1 MKVLVKNASLFDG
14 ENEALRH
21 DCSLLVEDGVIS
33 KIYQYEAVL
42 EEVDQTVDATGYTVI
57 PGLIDAH
64 THIALSD
71 SFDQIDL
78 MTPEE
83 VAIRSTVIAKEMLE
97 RGFTSVRDVG
107 SNCYGLKQ
115 SIDNGF
121 VPGPRIYP
129 SYAGIS
135 QTCGHADYRQ
145 NRTQRSNFNRGIEDS
160 SFMRQQHLI
169 LADGV
174 PECLKR
180 TRDQIFK
187 GASQIKVFGGGGAS
201 SLFDPLDTIQYTRD
215 ELRAIVETVTNYGSY
230 VCSHIHAQPA
240 MKIAI
245 EEGVKSIEHGTF
257 MDEEVASMCLDKDIW
272 VVPQYAT
279 AELIANRQIPLG
291 SEILYQKTERV
302 GKGLLKQAEL
312 VDKYGLKCAF
322 GTDLVGTPEVHAKQN
337 MEFSARKKY
346 FGSFRG
352 IKQATS
358 DTGEL
363 LKLSGLLDPYPEAK
377 LGVLCAGAF
386 ADMLFVKG
394 NPVADLDILA
404 NPDNIKVVMKGGAV
418 FKDIRESMP
427 LSHL

>member
-1 MKVLVKNASLFDG
+1 MKVLIKNVSLFDG
-14 ENEALRH
+14 INEPLRH
-21 DCSLLVEDGVIS
+21 DCSVLVEDGIIRH
-33 KIYQYEAVL
+33 IYQYEVAVDD
-42 EEVDQTVDATGYTVI
+42 VDKIIDADGYTVI

-71 SFDQIDL
+71 TFDAIDL
-78 MTPEE
+78 MTEEE
-83 VAIRSTVIAKEMLE
+83 VAIRSTVIAKGMLE
-97 RGFTSVRDVG
+97 RGFTTVRDVG

-121 VPGPRIYP
+121 IAGPRIYP

-145 NRTQRSNFNRGIEDS
+145 NRAQRSNFNRGIEDS
-160 SFMRQQHLI
+160 SFMRQQHLV

-187 GASQIKVFGGGGAS
+187 GASQIKIFGGGGAS

-257 MDEEVASMCLDKDIW
+257 MDDEVASMCLDKDVW

-279 AELIANRQIPLG
+279 AELIANRKIPLG

-322 GTDLVGTPEVHAKQN
+322 GTDLVGKPEVHAKQN

-346 FGSFRG
+346 FGSFTG

-358 DTGEL
+358 DTAEL
-363 LKLSGLLDPYPEAK
+363 LKLSGLLDPYPGAD
-377 LGVLCAGAF
+377 LGVLRPGAF
-386 ADMLFVKG
+386 ADMLFVQG
-394 NPVADLDILA
+394 NPVSDLDILA
-404 NPDNIKVVMKGGAV
+404 NPDNIKVVIKGGDI
-418 FKDIRESMP
+418 FKDTRQG
-427 LSHL
+427 

>member
-1 MKVLVKNASLFDG
+1 MKVLIQNVSLFDG
-14 ENEALRH
+14 INEAIRQG
-21 DCSLLVEDGVIS
+21 CFISVEDGVIS
-33 KIYQYEAVL
+33 EISHQLNPAMEYDRVI
-42 EEVDQTVDATGYTVI
+42 DAAGYTVI

-71 SFDQIDL
+71 TFNAIDN
-78 MTPEE
+78 MTAEE
-83 VAIRSTVIAKEMLE
+83 VAVRSTVIAREMLE
-97 RGFTSVRDVG
+97 RGFTTVRDVG

-115 SIDNGF
+115 SIDSNF

-145 NRTQRSNFNRGIEDS
+145 NRTQRSNFNQGLDDS
-160 SFMRQQHLI
+160 SFMRQGHLV

-180 TRDQIFK
+180 TRDQIFM
-187 GASQIKVFGGGGAS
+187 GASQIKIFGGGGAS
-201 SLFDPLDTIQYTRD
+201 SLFDPLDTIQYTRE

-230 VCSHIHAQPA
+230 VCSHIHAGPA

-245 EEGVKSIEHGTF
+245 EEGVKSLEHATF
-257 MDEEVASMCLDKDIW
+257 MDDDIARLCLDKEVW

-279 AELIANRQIPLG
+279 AELIANRKIPLD

-312 VDKYGLKCAF
+312 VEKYDLKCAF
-322 GTDLVGTPEVHAKQN
+322 GTDLIGTPEVHAKQN
-337 MEFSARKKY
+337 AEFSARKKY

-352 IKQATS
+352 LKQATS
-358 DTGEL
+358 DAGEL
-363 LKLSGLLDPYPEAK
+363 LKLSGLLDPYPEGDI
-377 LGVLCAGAF
+377 GVVCEGSY
-386 ADMLFVKG
+386 ADMLFVRG
-394 NPVADLDILA
+394 NPVDDLDILA
-404 NPDNIKVVMKGGAV
+404 NPDNIQVVIKGGEI
-418 FKDIRESMP
+418 FKDTREM
-427 LSHL
+427 

>member
-1 MKVLVKNASLFDG
+1 MKVLVKNVSLFDG
-14 ENEALRH
+14 INEAIRQG
-21 DCSLLVEDGVIS
+21 CFISVEDGVIS
-33 KIYQYEAVL
+33 EISHQQNPTMEYDRVI
-42 EEVDQTVDATGYTVI
+42 DAAGYTVI

-71 SFDQIDL
+71 TFNAIDN
-78 MTPEE
+78 MTAEE
-83 VAIRSTVIAKEMLE
+83 VAVRSTVIAREMLE
-97 RGFTSVRDVG
+97 RGFTTVRDVG

-115 SIDNGF
+115 SIDSNF

-145 NRTQRSNFNRGIEDS
+145 NRTQRSNFNQGLDDS
-160 SFMRQQHLI
+160 SFMRQGHLV

-180 TRDQIFK
+180 TRDQIFM
-187 GASQIKVFGGGGAS
+187 GASQIKIFGGGGAS
-201 SLFDPLDTIQYTRD
+201 SLFDPLDTIQYTRE

-230 VCSHIHAQPA
+230 VCSHIHAGPA

-245 EEGVKSIEHGTF
+245 EEGVKSLEHATF
-257 MDEEVASMCLDKDIW
+257 MDDDIARLCLDKEVW

-279 AELIANRQIPLG
+279 AELIANRKIPLD

-312 VDKYGLKCAF
+312 VEKYDLKCAF
-322 GTDLVGTPEVHAKQN
+322 GTDLIGTPEVHAKQN
-337 MEFSARKKY
+337 AEFSARKKY

-352 IKQATS
+352 LKQATS
-358 DTGEL
+358 DAGEL
-363 LKLSGLLDPYPEAK
+363 LKLSGLLDPYPEGDI
-377 LGVLCAGAF
+377 GVVCEGSY
-386 ADMLFVKG
+386 ADMLFVRG
-394 NPVADLDILA
+394 NPVDDLDILA
-404 NPDNIKVVMKGGAV
+404 NPDNIQVVIKGGEI
-418 FKDIRESMP
+418 FKDTREM
-427 LSHL
+427 

>member
-14 ENEALRH
+14 VNETVKPG
-21 DCSLLVEDGVIS
+21 CFISVEDGVIT
-33 KIYQYEAVL
+33 
-42 EEVDQTVDATGYTVI
+42 EVASQENINASYDRVIDAAGYTVV

-64 THIALSD
+64 THISFSD
-71 SFDQIDL
+71 TFQAMDN
-78 MTPEE
+78 MTAEE
-83 VAIRSTVIAKEMLE
+83 VAVRSTVVARQMLE
-97 RGFTSVRDVG
+97 RGFTTVRDVG

-115 SIDNGF
+115 SIDNNF

-129 SYAGIS
+129 SYGAIS

-145 NRTQRSNFNRGIEDS
+145 NRTQRSNFSQNLEDS
-160 SFMRQQHLI
+160 SFMRQGHLV

-187 GASQIKVFGGGGAS
+187 GASQIKIFGGGGAS
-201 SLFDPLDTIQYTRD
+201 SLFDPLDTIQYTRE

-230 VCSHIHAQPA
+230 VCSHIHAGPA
-240 MKIAI
+240 MKIAV
-245 EEGVKSIEHGTF
+245 EEGVKSLEHATF
-257 MDEEVASMCLDKDIW
+257 MDDDIARLCLDKEVWI
-272 VVPQYAT
+272 VPQYAT
-279 AELIANRQIPLG
+279 AELIANRMIPLD

-312 VDKYGLKCAF
+312 VEKYNLKCAF

-337 MEFSARKKY
+337 AEFSARKKY

-358 DTGEL
+358 DAGEL
-363 LKLSGLLDPYPEAK
+363 LKLSGLLDPYPEGEI
-377 LGVLCAGAF
+377 GVICEGSF
-386 ADMLFVKG
+386 ADMLLVSG
-394 NPVADLDILA
+394 NPVEDLDILA
-404 NPDNIKVVMKGGAV
+404 NPDNIKVVIKGGDI
-418 FKDIRESMP
+418 FKDTRT
-427 LSHL
+427 L

>member
-1 MKVLVKNASLFDG
+1 MKVLIQNVSLFDG
-14 ENEALRH
+14 INEAIRQG
-21 DCSLLVEDGVIS
+21 CFISVENGVVSEIS
-33 KIYQYEAVL
+33 HQQNPTMEYDRVI
-42 EEVDQTVDATGYTVI
+42 DAAGYTVI

-71 SFDQIDL
+71 TFNAIDN
-78 MTPEE
+78 MTAEE
-83 VAIRSTVIAKEMLE
+83 VAVRSTVIAREMLE
-97 RGFTSVRDVG
+97 RGFTTVRDVG

-115 SIDNGF
+115 SIDSNF

-145 NRTQRSNFNRGIEDS
+145 NRTQRSNFNQGLDDS
-160 SFMRQQHLI
+160 SFMRQGHLV

-180 TRDQIFK
+180 TRDQIFM
-187 GASQIKVFGGGGAS
+187 GASQIKIFGGGGAS
-201 SLFDPLDTIQYTRD
+201 SLFDPLDTIQYTRE

-230 VCSHIHAQPA
+230 VCSHIHAGPA

-245 EEGVKSIEHGTF
+245 EEGVKSLEHATF
-257 MDEEVASMCLDKDIW
+257 MDDDIARLCLDKEVW

-279 AELIANRQIPLG
+279 AELIANRKIPLD

-312 VDKYGLKCAF
+312 VEKYDLKCAF
-322 GTDLVGTPEVHAKQN
+322 GTDLIGTPELHAKQN
-337 MEFSARKKY
+337 AEFSARKKY

-352 IKQATS
+352 LKQATS
-358 DTGEL
+358 DAGEL
-363 LKLSGLLDPYPEAK
+363 LKLSGLLDPYPEGDI
-377 LGVLCAGAF
+377 GVVCEGSY
-386 ADMLFVKG
+386 ADMLFVRG
-394 NPVADLDILA
+394 NPVDDLDILA
-404 NPDNIKVVMKGGAV
+404 NPDNIQVVIKGGEI
-418 FKDIRESMP
+418 FKDTREM
-427 LSHL
+427 

>member
-1 MKVLVKNASLFDG
+1 MKILVKNASVFDG
-14 ENEALRH
+14 INDTLQSDCALII
-21 DCSLLVEDGVIS
+21 EDGIITS
-33 KIYQYEAVL
+33 ITDASSTPA
-42 EEVDQTVDATGYTVI
+42 EVDRTIDAHGYTVI

-64 THIALSD
+64 THIAFSD
-71 SFDQIDL
+71 TFDAMDA
-78 MTPEE
+78 MTSEQLA
-83 VAIRSTVIAKEMLE
+83 VRSTVIARQMLE
-97 RGFTSVRDVG
+97 RGFTTVRDVG

-115 SIDNGF
+115 SIDDGF
-121 VPGPRIYP
+121 VAGPRIYP
-129 SYAGIS
+129 SYGAIS

-145 NRTQRSNFNRGIEDS
+145 NRAQRSNFARGVEDS
-160 SFMRQQHLI
+160 SFMRQGHLV

-180 TRDQIFK
+180 TRDQIFM

-201 SLFDPLDTIQYTRD
+201 SLFDPLETIQYTRE
-215 ELRAIVETVTNYGSY
+215 ELRAIVETVANYGSY
-230 VCSHIHAQPA
+230 VCSHIHAGPA

-245 EEGVKSIEHGTF
+245 EEGVRCLEHATF
-257 MDEEVASMCLDKDIW
+257 MDDDIARQCLDSQVW

-312 VDKYGLKCAF
+312 VEKYGLKCAF

-337 MEFSARKKY
+337 LELAARKKY

-358 DTGEL
+358 DAGEL
-363 LKLSGLLDPYPEAK
+363 LKLSGLLDPYPQGEI
-377 LGVLCAGAF
+377 GVLRRGAW
-386 ADMLFVKG
+386 ADMLLVAG
-394 NPVADLDILA
+394 NPVENLDILA
-404 NPDNIKVVMKGGAV
+404 DPDNIKVVIKGGEIV
-418 FKDIRESMP
+418 KDRRS
-427 LSHL
+427 L